1 MSEIKNPHDAFFK
14 QLFARPGVARDFLE
28 NYLPGRLTA
37 ALDLDSIELVE
48 GSFIDEELQEHL
60 SDMIFRVR
68 LKRGGQAFIYIL
80 FEHKSEADRW
90 AAWQTLRYIMRMWE
104 KEKAAGVEKFTP
116 VLPIVFYHGRA
127 RWKFGAE
134 FGELIEFAG
143 FDELREYA
151 PGYRVH
157 VVDLSQHADAQIVG
171 SGLLRFGLML
181 LKYIFRRREL
191 NDRVDEIFEIYRPLF
206 SGSPWD
212 FLFVAVK
219 YLMSVSPPP
228 LPRERLREAVAKVF
242 TEQEGAIMQTVAEE
256 LLEEFKQK
264 FKPQIQQLA
273 MQKLEQE
280 LRQDVRQELQQEVRQ
295 EVRQELQQ
303 EVRQEVREEARQ
315 EGRWE
320 EVFTLALRVLSN
332 RLGSVAASAE
342 KRIRE
347 LSIVQ
352 LEDLVIAAA
361 DFRTSKD
368 LLAWLRAQGGA
379 EKA

>member
-14 QLFARPGVARDFLE
+14 QLFARPGVAPEFLE
-28 NYLPGRLTA
+28 NYLPAHLTA
-37 ALDLDSIELVE
+37 TLDLDSIELVE

-90 AAWQTLRYIMRMWE
+90 APWQALRYIMRMWE

-134 FGELIEFAG
+134 FSELIEFAG

-157 VVDLSQHADAQIVG
+157 LVDLSQYADEQVVG
-171 SGLLRFGLML
+171 SRLLRFGLML

-191 NDRVDEIFEIYRPLF
+191 NARVDEIFEIYRPLF

-228 LPRERLREAVAKVF
+228 LPRERLREAVVKVF
-242 TEQEGAIMQTVAEE
+242 AEQEGVIMQTLAEE
-256 LLEEFKQK
+256 ILEEFKQK
-264 FKPQIQQLA
+264 FEPQIQQLA

-280 LRQDVRQELQQEVRQ
+280 LRQEVRQ
-295 EVRQELQQ
+295 E
-303 EVRQEVREEARQ
+303 EA
-315 EGRWE
+315 
-320 EVFTLALRVLSN
+320 VTLALRMLDS
-332 RLGSVAASAE
+332 RLGSIDASTE

-347 LSIVQ
+347 LSIAQ
-352 LEDLVIAAA
+352 LEDLVVAAA

-368 LLAWLRAQGGA
+368 LQGWLRAQGGA

>member
-14 QLFARPGVARDFLE
+14 QLFVRPGVAREFLE
-28 NYLPGRLTA
+28 NYLPAHLTA

-68 LKRGGQAFIYIL
+68 LKGGGQAFIYIL

-90 AAWQTLRYIMRMWE
+90 APWQALRYIMRMWE

-157 VVDLSQHADAQIVG
+157 LVDLSQYVDAQIVG
-171 SGLLRFGLML
+171 SRLLRFGLML

-191 NDRVDEIFEIYRPLF
+191 NVRVDEIFEIYRPLF

-212 FLFVAVK
+212 FLFVAMK

-242 TEQEGAIMQTVAEE
+242 VEQEGVIMQTLAEE
-256 LLEEFKQK
+256 MMLELKQK
-264 FKPQIQQLA
+264 WEPQL
-273 MQKLEQE
+273 
-280 LRQDVRQELQQEVRQ
+280 RQ

-303 EVRQEVREEARQ
+303 EVRQEERREEAAN
-315 EGRWE
+315 
-320 EVFTLALRVLSN
+320 FALLLLHKHLGVLDA
-332 RLGSVAASAE
+332 GTE
-342 KRIRE
+342 KRIRA
-347 LSIVQ
+347 LSVAQ
-352 LEDLVIAAA
+352 LEELGLAAS

-368 LLAWLRAQGGA
+368 LLAWLRAQSGA
-379 EKA
+379 EKS